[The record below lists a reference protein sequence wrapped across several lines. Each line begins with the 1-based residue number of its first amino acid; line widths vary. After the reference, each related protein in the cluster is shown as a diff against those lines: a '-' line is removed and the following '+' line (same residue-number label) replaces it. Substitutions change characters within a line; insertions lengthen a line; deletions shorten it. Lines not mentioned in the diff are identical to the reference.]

1 MELLVGSLELYVT
14 LNYHILLLSPPYLW
28 VQETTFPLHLDG
40 SVYRLHYTPSSS
52 DLFLYYIIKTHFQS
66 PLQGKKNP
74 GTDRASVELFLDK
87 VLKAKEMKIDK
98 YVYISLCFFFFLTI
112 EFMNIHFVFY
122 F

>member
-1 MELLVGSLELYVT
+1 MELLGGSLELYVT

-40 SVYRLHYTPSSS
+40 WVLHFTLHSLPHH
-52 DLFLYYIIKTHFQS
+52 LFLYYIKKHFQS

-98 YVYISLCFFFFLTI
+98 YVYISLSLFFF
-112 EFMNIHFVFY
+112 
-122 F
+122 